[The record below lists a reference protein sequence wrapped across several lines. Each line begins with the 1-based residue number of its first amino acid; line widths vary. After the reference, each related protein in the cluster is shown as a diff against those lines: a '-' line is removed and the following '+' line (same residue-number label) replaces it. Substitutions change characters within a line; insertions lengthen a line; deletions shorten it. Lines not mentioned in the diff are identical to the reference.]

1 MNEST
6 KEIILKENEH
16 LTVKLWN
23 TEEKLYFCH
32 TPYTTF
38 IKRELGEFKQL
49 QILLIYVYGDLLVC
63 IGIDDLKI
71 IQD

>member
-1 MNEST
+1 MNIST

-16 LTVKLWN
+16 ITVKLWN
-23 TEEKLYFCH
+23 SEEKLYFYY

-38 IKRELGEFKQL
+38 IKKELGEFKQL

>member
-1 MNEST
+1 MNIST

-16 LTVKLWN
+16 ITVKLWN
-23 TEEKLYFCH
+23 SEQKLYFYH

-38 IKRELGEFKQL
+38 IKKELGEFKQL
-49 QILLIYVYGDLLVC
+49 LIYVYGELLAC
-63 IGIDDLKI
+63 LEIDDLKI

>member
-16 LTVKLWN
+16 ITVKLWN
-23 TEEKLYFCH
+23 LEEKLYFYY

-38 IKRELGEFKQL
+38 IKKELGEFKQL
-49 QILLIYVYGDLLVC
+49 LIYVYGELLTC
-63 IGIDDLKI
+63 IEIDELNI
-71 IQD
+71 VQD